1 MSGRSGKKRDVFQR
15 IADTLFFGNRALA
28 QTLFWVG
35 LFTVPY
41 FVVGVLVF
49 FSIFTSSEPR
59 PEPKQPARSAPK
71 PAAARA
77 PAYTSKYER
86 YYAAADEPVTQ
97 SDKTPAPA
105 RRQERFAPTAQPS
118 RPAQRPAPASAP
130 KAAAPRRPA
139 APKTGNA
146 EADAVINACHQFRY
160 DAEET
165 LPEIDDLAVRAR
177 AQQTIAQVEGIKD
190 WLVKQPETAK
200 GAQRLA
206 DYYLPTTLK
215 LLRTYISVD
224 NNPGPNAQNIC
235 KEIDRTL
242 EKFNDALATLQND
255 LLDSTALDVA
265 AEISAMESMLGS
277 EGLVSEFR
285 LQTPGEGR
293 L

>member
-1 MSGRSGKKRDVFQR
+1 MGAMSGRKGKKRDVFQR
-15 IADTLFFGNRALA
+15 IADTLFLGNRALA
-28 QTLFWVG
+28 QTLFWIG

-41 FVVGVLVF
+41 LSIGVLVL
-49 FSIFTSSEPR
+49 FSIFTPPDPR
-59 PEPKQPARSAPK
+59 PEPKQPARPAPRPAPK
-71 PAAARA
+71 P
-77 PAYTSKYER
+77 KYQD
-86 YYAAADEPVTQ
+86 YYATANEPVTQ
-97 SDKTPAPA
+97 SDETPAPA
-105 RRQERFAPTAQPS
+105 WRQERFAQPV
-118 RPAQRPAPASAP
+118 RPARQAPQPAPAP
-130 KAAAPRRPA
+130 KPRPAAPRRPA
-139 APKTGNA
+139 APQTGNA
-146 EADAVINACHQFRY
+146 EADAVIRACHQFKY

-177 AQQTIAQVEGIKD
+177 AQQTIAQVEGIKG
-190 WLVKQPETAK
+190 WLVSQPETAK

-235 KEIDRTL
+235 REIDRTL

-265 AEISAMESMLGS
+265 AEIRAMESMLGS

-285 LQTPGEGR
+285 LQTPGEDKP
-293 L
+293 